1 MLVVEA
7 VLQRTKEQL
16 QYIVYFF
23 TVYSYFFS
31 GTICRLLIRFLLPSN
46 SLECF
51 VYFRSRFTYF
61 NSFFH
66 FLLGKVRAQ

>member
-46 SLECF
+46 SL
-51 VYFRSRFTYF
+51 
-61 NSFFH
+61 
-66 FLLGKVRAQ
+66 